1 MTRRAVD
8 LATVRDVRR
17 RLAEIAREHPQ
28 ALAPERVA
36 QIDEDT
42 LTMTT
47 KVLSLR
53 LNEDILALVEQARQ
67 AVAEQNPGL
76 QVSTPDT
83 VRMLILEALQA
94 RGIAARPG
102 GGKAAGTRRRTRP

>member
-17 RLAEIAREHPQ
+17 RLAEIAREHPH
-28 ALAPERVA
+28 ALAPERLA
-36 QIDEDT
+36 QIDEGT

-53 LNEDILALVEQARQ
+53 LSEDLLAQVEQARQ

-76 QVSTPDT
+76 AISVPDT
-83 VRMLILEALQA
+83 LRMLVVEALQA
-94 RGIAARPG
+94 RGIAARPS
-102 GGKAAGTRRRTRP
+102 GGKAGGPRRR